1 MAEAKAAANEAAEK
15 YTQAQS
21 KFEQLADEIEAAEL
35 SIAAHEAEAAELQ
48 AMAEHRAV
56 TAYTGR
62 DVSFPVEL
70 EDEDVMD
77 AARRTELL
85 ERVNARDN
93 DAVDALAAIT
103 EDLEAQKADLA
114 EAQEEQAALAEQF
127 KTEQEELDA
136 KVAEAEAAVAAL
148 AEQLRIQKAL
158 SEAAAL
164 AEAQKTPVANI
175 DVGPSDAPVIN
186 GMVCPVPGASF
197 TNDWGDP
204 RSGGRVH
211 QGTDLFAPTGTTAYA
226 TVAGSVSF
234 AQEGLGGNVA
244 YLAGNNGN
252 TYYYGHFDQ
261 WIGSART
268 VAQGEAIG
276 LVGQT
281 GNAQGPHVHFEIR
294 IGGGTPINPYPT
306 LASIC

>member
-1 MAEAKAAANEAAEK
+1 VAEAKAAANEAAAK
-15 YTQAQS
+15 YTEAQS
-21 KFEQLADEIEAAEL
+21 MFEQLGDEIAAAEE
-35 SIAAHEAEAAELQ
+35 SIAVHEAEAAALQ
-48 AMAEHRAV
+48 ALAEHRAV

-77 AARRTELL
+77 SARRTELL

-93 DAVDALAAIT
+93 DAVDALAALT
-103 EDLEAQKADLA
+103 EDLEAQRAELA
-114 EAQEEQAALAEQF
+114 EAQEEQARLAEQF

-148 AEQLRIQKAL
+148 AEQLRIQKAI
-158 SEAAAL
+158 SEAQAL
-164 AEAQKTPVANI
+164 AEAQATRAAGSVVA
-175 DVGPSDAPVIN
+175 PDAPVIN
-186 GMVCPVPGASF
+186 GLVCPVPGASF
-197 TNDWGDP
+197 SNDWGDP

-211 QGTDLFAPTGTTAYA
+211 QGNDLFAPTGTAALAVIGGTVSYA
-226 TVAGSVSF
+226 N
-234 AQEGLGGNVA
+234 EGLGGLVA
-244 YLAGNNGN
+244 YLAGSNGN
-252 TYYYGHFDQ
+252 TYYYGHFSQ
-261 WIGSART
+261 FVGGART
-268 VAQGEAIG
+268 VAQGEVIG

-294 IGGGTPINPYPT
+294 VGGGSPINPYPT